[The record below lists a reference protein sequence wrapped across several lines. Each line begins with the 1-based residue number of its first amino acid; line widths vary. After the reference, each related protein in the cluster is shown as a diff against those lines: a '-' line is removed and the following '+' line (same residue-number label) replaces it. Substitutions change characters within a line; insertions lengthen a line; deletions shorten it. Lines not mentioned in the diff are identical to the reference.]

1 MIFGIFYQE
10 YEHFDTKTMRFTGE
24 KYMDEALGS
33 DAYHVLSRRAC
44 GCGCLSIWV
53 RKMREQARKLSKVQP
68 HYRGFKI
75 MRGDILHATPVSNLI
90 MI

>member
-10 YEHFDTKTMRFTGE
+10 YEHFDSKTRRFTGE
-24 KYMDEALGS
+24 KYMDEATGS
-33 DAYHVLSRRAC
+33 DSVHVLDGRMRLSSWVDAMRA
-44 GCGCLSIWV
+44 
-53 RKMREQARKLSKVQP
+53 QARRLRIVKP

-90 MI
+90 ML